1 MVLKIYHNTNTIT
14 VLVLQKYLVEALFTL
29 HSRINVKVNTS
40 KRLPIFR
47 LHFINL
53 NIFVQTFRHW
63 GKEFFGILYFSKY
76 VSVLQVAKKRQ
87 NYLYTSVEKCL
98 FANISQQERKKIETQ
113 NKPDYHKA
121 SMRLILQNL
130 LLDNK
135 ISVFVKWHM
144 FGCKENNL
152 NIFHT
157 L

>member
-1 MVLKIYHNTNTIT
+1 M
-14 VLVLQKYLVEALFTL
+14 EALFTL
-29 HSRINVKVNTS
+29 HSRIYVEVNTS

-47 LHFINL
+47 LHF
-53 NIFVQTFRHW
+53 VQQFRHW
-63 GKEFFGILYFSKY
+63 GENSFGILYTSKY

-98 FANISQQERKKIETQ
+98 FANISQKEGKKEKQ

-121 SMRLILQNL
+121 SMRLILQIL

-144 FGCKENNL
+144 FECIENNL